1 MSLNPIS
8 SQSLTVLFI
17 YLFVE
22 VLGSGVW
29 ARVSLFSAARSPPSR
44 GSRRPPSRTHR
55 TTEQQQ
61 LNVDVLDC
69 PPCAGVALLAA
80 VGRHAVVA
88 AHYPAPLVC
97 QATTPVPSPVPWPC
111 PLSPLLSSL
120 VSSSPPP
127 HALAGTPPSEIKR
140 KHNSPSHRQVRLTGK
155 KERNRT
161 EEFLSRSL
169 SVVSLTL
176 SEIDPHV
183 QQKEKRGGGD
193 RPRGA
198 PPGRRAAKRHR
209 PYKDS
214 LSHTQAGCRVAGCV
228 ARCSRPQRG
237 DAIDRLIPW
246 LILAI
251 RERMRG
257 PGRRLKGCGE
267 KEPAPPVFERIACPP
282 HVKIKHMYTCVCV
295 KSEITETLT

>member
-1 MSLNPIS
+1 MS
-8 SQSLTVLFI
+8 SLR
-17 YLFVE
+17 
-22 VLGSGVW
+22 W
-29 ARVSLFSAARSPPSR
+29 RSATRRR
-44 GSRRPPSRTHR
+44 GS
-55 TTEQQQ
+55 
-61 LNVDVLDC
+61 
-69 PPCAGVALLAA
+69 
-80 VGRHAVVA
+80 GRHAVVA

-193 RPRGA
+193 RPGGR
-198 PPGRRAAKRHR
+198 RRAAAQQNDTDHTKTV
-209 PYKDS
+209 
-214 LSHTQAGCRVAGCV
+214 SHTPRPGAG
-228 ARCSRPQRG
+228 S
-237 DAIDRLIPW
+237 
-246 LILAI
+246 
-251 RERMRG
+251 
-257 PGRRLKGCGE
+257 PG
-267 KEPAPPVFERIACPP
+267 V
-282 HVKIKHMYTCVCV
+282 
-295 KSEITETLT
+295 